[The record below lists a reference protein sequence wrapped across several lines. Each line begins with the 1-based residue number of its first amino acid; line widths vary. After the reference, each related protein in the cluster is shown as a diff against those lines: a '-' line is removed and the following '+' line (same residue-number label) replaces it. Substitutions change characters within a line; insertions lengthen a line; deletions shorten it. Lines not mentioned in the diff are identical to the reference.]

1 MIIHLH
7 KIREAQIPPPVYTE
21 ATRKQKA
28 NKTKEDCIM
37 KLFQKKEKII
47 LWSEEE
53 KLAFVEKLEK
63 AHIKYS
69 LREDRDVVSGEHA
82 PIIIR
87 INAEDLSKV
96 V

>member
-1 MIIHLH
+1 
-7 KIREAQIPPPVYTE
+7 
-21 ATRKQKA
+21 
-28 NKTKEDCIM
+28 M
-37 KLFQKKEKII
+37 KLFQKKEKIT

-69 LREDRDVVSGEHA
+69 LREDRDVIAGEHA

-87 INAEDLSKV
+87 INAEDLPKV